1 MLRSG
6 WLVKIFNNNKKTEKK
21 EVGGGAMHLNWKTL
35 GLRCQI
41 RAVKMCSPDQ
51 NNKKK
56 IKALK

>member
-21 EVGGGAMHLNWKTL
+21 EVGGGAMHLNRKTL
-35 GLRCQI
+35 DLRCQI

-51 NNKKK
+51 NNNNKKD
-56 IKALK
+56 